1 LKLSISALW
10 QLDQK
15 VALHKLPLTLLG
27 DVIMTHSIIFGA
39 FLAAL
44 FYVLIPGPAFL
55 ALLGIGAGQGRRAGA
70 YFIGGHLVG
79 DLLWSSLALVAIVG
93 ARTIGSFVFDLLGLF
108 CGLYLA
114 WIGWNAVRAKPKAA
128 GEALI
133 TVERP
138 FRRGL
143 IFGVTNPKGYPVALA
158 TFTAMVASSANAL
171 QFSALPLLVSVSFF
185 GFVTA
190 DIILISIIGAGVVR
204 RFYRAHERMIVRCS
218 GVLFMGFAVQAL
230 WHATPGLLGWRRA

>member
-1 LKLSISALW
+1 
-10 QLDQK
+10 
-15 VALHKLPLTLLG
+15 
-27 DVIMTHSIIFGA
+27 
-39 FLAAL
+39 
-44 FYVLIPGPAFL
+44 
-55 ALLGIGAGQGRRAGA
+55 
-70 YFIGGHLVG
+70 
-79 DLLWSSLALVAIVG
+79 
-93 ARTIGSFVFDLLGLF
+93 
-108 CGLYLA
+108 
-114 WIGWNAVRAKPKAA
+114 
-128 GEALI
+128 
-133 TVERP
+133 VERP